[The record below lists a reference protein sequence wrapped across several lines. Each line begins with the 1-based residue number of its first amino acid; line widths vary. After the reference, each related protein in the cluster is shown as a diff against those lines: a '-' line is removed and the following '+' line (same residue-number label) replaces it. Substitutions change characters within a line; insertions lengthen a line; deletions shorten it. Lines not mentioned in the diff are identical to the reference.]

1 MAAKTSVKV
10 LINGK
15 AVTLAGYEDE
25 EYLQKVANYINRKIA
40 GFEGIRGYRT
50 MPADLRNNLL
60 AINIADDYFKAKL
73 QAEALEDSFEKQEHD
88 AYETKQDLVSAQIEI
103 EELRKEI
110 EELKRK
116 AAAAG
121 NDYRNNRNNGYN
133 SRR

>member
-25 EYLQKVANYINRKIA
+25 EYLQKVANYINRKIS

-50 MPADLRNNLL
+50 MPADLRSDLL

-73 QAEALEDSFEKQEHD
+73 QVETLEDSFEKQEHD
-88 AYETKQDLVSAQIEI
+88 AYETKQDLISAQMEI
-103 EELRKEI
+103 EDLHKEI

-121 NDYRNNRNNGYN
+121 NSYNNRNNGYN